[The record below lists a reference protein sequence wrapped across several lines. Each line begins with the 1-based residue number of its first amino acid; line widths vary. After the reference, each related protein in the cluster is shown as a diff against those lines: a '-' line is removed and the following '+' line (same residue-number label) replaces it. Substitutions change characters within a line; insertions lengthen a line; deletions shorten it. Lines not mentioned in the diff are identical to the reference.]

1 MSIEDFDYLLKAID
15 KRIDKQKYGY
25 TTFEEAAIH
34 CGRIPLVLNVYH
46 LHIILMAILMP
57 ITKYIDV
64 IIVIHL
70 IHCLVIQ
77 YLMDLK
83 YHYINLYIELMTYNV
98 PLELMCEILQISTNT
113 AELWRKKIFSTVNNY
128 QENLMLS
135 DNVWIDETYIEDYEV
150 EAISKGK
157 HLR

>member
-1 MSIEDFDYLLKAID
+1 
-15 KRIDKQKYGY
+15 
-25 TTFEEAAIH
+25 
-34 CGRIPLVLNVYH
+34 
-46 LHIILMAILMP
+46 
-57 ITKYIDV
+57 
-64 IIVIHL
+64 
-70 IHCLVIQ
+70 
-77 YLMDLK
+77 
-83 YHYINLYIELMTYNV
+83 MTYNV

-113 AELWRKKIFSTVNNY
+113 AELWRKKILSTVNNY